1 MFRVKCLIF
10 IVIFFAQLS
19 LNAQHKLVEKG
30 IASYYHDHLRLHKT
44 ANGELYYPSE
54 MTAAHLTLPFN
65 TLVEVRNLEN
75 KKSVKVR
82 INDRGPFVEN
92 RIIDLS
98 RAAADSL
105 DMLYQGLVNV
115 QVKVISFGEA
125 YKQKKVNV
133 LASNNII
140 INKKKK
146 ADFDNNSPDSARF
159 LKDNIASKVIIP
171 RQFIANLEVENEDLA
186 FSTFGNSGD
195 NSKNIQISIV
205 SPKNIEVNNSE
216 VFVSTEMVYGI
227 QIGSFRKRSN
237 MEKLSERLKKN
248 FIEKFNVQEINK
260 GDTLYYRMILG
271 EFENE
276 SSALKLKSRLEKEFP
291 GCFVTKYNK

>member
-1 MFRVKCLIF
+1 MFNIKCLIF
-10 IVIFFAQLS
+10 IVIFFSQLC
-19 LNAQHKLVEKG
+19 LNAQHKLIEKG
-30 IASYYHDHLRLHKT
+30 IASYYHDHLKLHKT
-44 ANGELYYPSE
+44 ANGELYHPSE

-65 TLVEVRNLEN
+65 TLVEVKNLEN
-75 KKSVKVR
+75 KKTIQVR
-82 INDRGPFVEN
+82 INDRGPFVER

-115 QVKVISFGEA
+115 QIRVLSFGEA
-125 YKQKKVNV
+125 YKRKKVNV
-133 LASNNII
+133 LASGNTKN
-140 INKKKK
+140 NKKKE
-146 ADFDNNSPDSARF
+146 AELDNNSPDSARF
-159 LKDNIASKVIIP
+159 IKENLASKVIIP
-171 RQFIANLEVENEDLA
+171 RQFIANLEVENEDMA
-186 FSTFGNSGD
+186 FSISGD
-195 NSKNIQISIV
+195 AGDNAKNISIPVV
-205 SPKNIEVNNSE
+205 SPKSIEVNSTE
-216 VFVSTEMVYGI
+216 IFVSNEIVYGI

-276 SSALKLKSRLEKEFP
+276 NSALKLKTRLEKEFP
-291 GCFVTKYNK
+291 GCFVIKYNK